1 VSRSRNEPRS
11 SVLTE
16 YSENP
21 LGGLQDAGVRP
32 VRQPHT
38 LALSTEPL
46 LTLTAPRSSP
56 DGMHS

>member
-1 VSRSRNEPRS
+1 M
-11 SVLTE
+11 E